1 MPKAHARHPVY
12 GRVVILSLQ
21 GGAQWMTVRYDERQ
35 QRAVLDH
42 EFRLA
47 DAAGY

>member
-1 MPKAHARHPVY
+1 
-12 GRVVILSLQ
+12 
-21 GGAQWMTVRYDERQ
+21 MTVRFDEKLQ
-35 QRAVLDH
+35 KAVLDR